1 MYKTLIGKNNY
12 LFLQNDS
19 ARELEVHN
27 DNLKLV
33 DPQFYKKYETVI
45 DKFLMIVFP
54 NKSYIYKDFLPDNYN
69 LKYRTGFDI
78 YNNYLQ
84 NHILDG
90 YELLKDIDDTYY
102 KTDTH
107 INTKGALI
115 VYNEFIKKINQLFN
129 LNIITYNYTC
139 TKQNV
144 GSLISLNL
152 EIGDLTRIYNLG
164 DLQLESLS
172 DTYYGIVEN
181 EQLFMRYVFTESDE
195 LKTFEYIDN
204 AIVDKTYDNINKILD
219 WQMISSYILFKK
231 NKTSVNNYKVIIFYD
246 SFLLS
251 TFHLYMNLFY
261 EVYCVKNYFN
271 IDIVNLI
278 QPDYVFEFRVERFLF

>member
-19 ARELEVHN
+19 ARELEVHS
-27 DNLKLV
+27 DNLSL
-33 DPQFYKKYETVI
+33 DCNFHKKYEPI
-45 DKFLMIVFP
+45 INKFLMIVFP
-54 NKSYIYKDFLPDNYN
+54 NKSYIYKDFLPDNYD
-69 LKYRTGFDI
+69 LKYRPGFEV
-78 YNNYLQ
+78 YSNYLQ

-107 INTKGALI
+107 INSKGALI
-115 VYNEFIKKINQLFN
+115 IYFEFIKKINQLFN
-129 LNIITYNYTC
+129 LNISECNYTC

-144 GSLISLNL
+144 ESLSSLNL
-152 EIGDLTRIYNLG
+152 GIGDLTWSNNLG
-164 DLQLESLS
+164 DQQLESLS
-172 DTYYGIVEN
+172 DTYYEIVDN
-181 EQLFMRYVFTESDE
+181 EQLYMRYIFTESGE

-204 AIVDKTYDNINKILD
+204 TMIDKTCDNINKLLD
-219 WQMISSYILFKK
+219 WQIVSSYILFKK
-231 NKTSVNNYKVIIFYD
+231 NNTSGNNYKIVIFYD

-251 TFHLYMNLFY
+251 TLHLYMNLFY
-261 EVYCVKNYFN
+261 EVYCVKNIFN
-271 IDIVNLI
+271 MDIVKLI